1 VYTNVPTPLAMI
13 TNIDD
18 KDLLIFIVGIDI
30 VCVISF
36 FLTMLKLKLKGDPT
50 KAANKDLHGC
60 WLNTSLWTVASHQKL
75 IHRGFSSILSEWTRI
90 FLLFGFESLPKDTS
104 NPS

>member
-60 WLNTSLWTVASHQKL
+60 WLGVL
-75 IHRGFSSILSEWTRI
+75 FCI
-90 FLLFGFESLPKDTS
+90 FIALYVRTLLFGRLLRIK
-104 NPS
+104 N